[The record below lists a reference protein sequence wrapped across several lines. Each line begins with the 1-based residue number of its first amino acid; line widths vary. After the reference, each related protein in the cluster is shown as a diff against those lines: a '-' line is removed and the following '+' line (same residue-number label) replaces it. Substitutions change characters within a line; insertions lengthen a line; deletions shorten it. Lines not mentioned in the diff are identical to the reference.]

1 MPPRTLDQ
9 MSDPELD
16 SYIQWLEMLDE
27 IRLEQAQP
35 GVAVVVPKEKMEEKK
50 DDKKTGFDPMD
61 ILYKEPNKI
70 VD

>member
-16 SYIQWLEMLDE
+16 SYIQWLEMLEE

-35 GVAVVVPKEKMEEKK
+35 GVAVVVPKEKKEETK
-50 DDKKTGFDPMD
+50 GFDPMD
-61 ILYKEPNKI
+61 ALYEEPNKI

>member
-1 MPPRTLDQ
+1 MPPKTVDQ

-35 GVAVVVPKEKMEEKK
+35 GVAVVVPKEKKEENK
-50 DDKKTGFDPMD
+50 GFDPMD
-61 ILYKEPNKI
+61 ILYEEPNKI
-70 VD
+70 VE

>member
-35 GVAVVVPKEKMEEKK
+35 GVAVVVPKEKKEETK
-50 DDKKTGFDPMD
+50 GFDPMD
-61 ILYKEPNKI
+61 ILYEEQNKI
-70 VD
+70 VE

>member
-35 GVAVVVPKEKMEEKK
+35 GIAVVVPKEKKEETK
-50 DDKKTGFDPMD
+50 GFDPMD

-70 VD
+70 VE

>member
-35 GVAVVVPKEKMEEKK
+35 GIAVVVNKEMKKEDKK
-50 DDKKTGFDPMD
+50 D
-61 ILYKEPNKI
+61 E
-70 VD
+70 